1 MVEKTTRME
10 SHYEVIMEMLKFNK
24 KEITRILYPREIR
37 MLRKRF
43 KEIENEVQ
51 EVYKEPL
58 YKCVIKNLNS

>member
-10 SHYEVIMEMLKFNK
+10 SHYEAIVEMLKFNK

-37 MLRKRF
+37 MLQKRF
-43 KEIENEVQ
+43 QEIEIEVQ

-58 YKCVIKNLNS
+58 YKCVIKKIE